1 MARDKSIIKKMGLIA
16 DQIISLEPE
25 YEKFTD
31 EELLAKT
38 AEFKERIQVNGED
51 VDDVL
56 VEAYAVVREAAWRV
70 LKLKAYRV
78 QLIGSII
85 LNSGDIAEMRTGEG
99 KTLTGLF
106 PAYLNALT
114 GKGVHIVTVNEY
126 LSKRDSEINGQV
138 YDFLGITV
146 GLNGRSLTKDQK
158 RNAYSKDVTYTT
170 NSEIGFDYLRDNMVY
185 NYQMK
190 VQRQLNYAIID
201 EADSVLIDEA
211 RTPLIISGGS
221 SNRTNMYQAAD
232 QFAKTLKQDTDF
244 EIDLETKQVYLNDQG
259 ISKANGFFSVK
270 NLFDVKNTELF
281 HLIMNALKANFTFKE
296 GVEYAAQNNEIV
308 LIDQFT
314 GRIMEGRSY
323 SDGLQQALQAKEG
336 VYIEEETTTLAT
348 ITYQNFYRLY
358 SKLSGMTGTAK
369 TEEEE
374 FIKIYNTRVIVTPTN
389 KPVIRKDEIDLTF
402 ATKNAA
408 LKAMMVDLKELN
420 EIGRPVLIGTTSV
433 ESSEQIER
441 YMEKAGIKFEM
452 INAKNHDR
460 ESEIVEKA
468 GQKGAITLATN
479 MAGRGTDIKL
489 TDETKQLGGLFVFGV
504 ERNEARRIDNQL
516 RGRSGRQGD
525 PGNSRFYISM
535 EDELMV
541 RFTAPKVRQMFLR
554 LGDEPIKS
562 KMFTRAITNAQKKL
576 EGLNFDQ
583 RKNVLDYDNVL
594 AQHRE
599 AIYSQRDEI
608 LKQED
613 IKVVLGRFQYTTA
626 FELVLK
632 NSELVRGEST
642 INAEQLIASV
652 EGTYVKEGSFKKSD
666 FAHQDKY
673 KVAKMISDAMMLFY
687 MDRIS
692 HVPNEV
698 AQEMERRTV
707 LQSLDKF
714 WTRHI
719 NLANKLRSG
728 IYLQQYAQN
737 NPLHEYIEEAAKLF
751 NKMKIDIAEEV
762 INNLSQVVIRESE
775 RNVGAPKVNKPEPEA
790 IQISENDIE
799 QILNEIGLKKEDF
812 TREGVK
818 NRLTELKAQAKKD
831 EDLEKIKKLDF
842 QEMVLKGLMDEIDKI
857 KSGKGSNSVNVK
869 LTQEDMEAIF
879 KKFGFKIGDKI
890 DEKKVIAKFEE
901 LLNSDEIKDIP
912 NEIQKLNFEREVIL
926 RIGPNL
932 VKDKKEFI
940 VEDKA
945 GKVKKK
951 IKTSGIDIDDVDD
964 SEQVQ
969 SKVKIG

>member
-1 MARDKSIIKKMGLIA
+1 MARDKSIIKKLGIIA
-16 DQIISLEPE
+16 DKIIALEE
-25 YEKFTD
+25 HYSNFSDEQLRAKTD
-31 EELLAKT
+31 E
-38 AEFKERIQVNGED
+38 FKQRIQENSES
-51 VDDVL
+51 VDDIL
-56 VEAYAVVREAAWRV
+56 VDAYAVVREAAWRV

-78 QLIGSII
+78 QLIGGII

-106 PAYLNALT
+106 PAYLNSLT

-126 LSKRDSEINGQV
+126 LSQRDSEINGQV
-138 YDFLGITV
+138 YNFLGVTV
-146 GLNGRSLTKDQK
+146 GLNGRGLSKDQK
-158 RNAYSKDVTYTT
+158 RQAYAQDVTYTT

-185 NYQMK
+185 SFGAK
-190 VQRQLNYAIID
+190 VQRGLNFAIID

-221 SNRTNMYQAAD
+221 SNRANMYQAAD
-232 QFAKTLKQDTDF
+232 QFAKTLKQTDDF
-244 EIDLETKQVYLNDQG
+244 DIDLETKQVYLNDIG
-259 ISKANGFFSVK
+259 MEKANKFFSVK

-336 VYIEEETTTLAT
+336 VAIEEETATLAT

-374 FIKIYNTRVIVTPTN
+374 FIKIYNTRVVVTPTN
-389 KPVIRKDEIDLTF
+389 KPIIRKDEIDLTY

-408 LKAMMVDLKELN
+408 LKSLIIDLKELN
-420 EIGRPVLIGTTSV
+420 ELGRPVLIGTTSV

-441 YMEKAGIKFEM
+441 YLSKAGLKFEM
-452 INAKNHDR
+452 INAKNHNR
-460 ESEIVEKA
+460 EAEIVEKA
-468 GQKGAITLATN
+468 GQRGAITLATN

-489 TDETKQLGGLFVFGV
+489 TEETRQLGGLFVFGV

-554 LGDEPIKS
+554 LGDEAIKS
-562 KMFTRAITNAQKKL
+562 AMFTRAITNAQKKL

-613 IKVVLGRFQYTTA
+613 LKLVLSRFQYTTA

-642 INAEQLIASV
+642 INAEMLIAAVDNSFV
-652 EGTYVKEGSFKKSD
+652 KPGTFKKSD
-666 FAHQDKY
+666 FAHQDKV
-673 KVAKMISDAMMLFY
+673 KVAKMISDAMMEFY
-687 MDRIS
+687 KERID
-692 HVPNEV
+692 HVPDEV
-698 AQEMERRTV
+698 SKEIERRTI

-737 NPLHEYIEEAAKLF
+737 NPLHEYIEEAARLF
-751 NKMKIDIAEEV
+751 NKMKIDTAAEV
-762 INNLSQVVIRESE
+762 IENLSQVVIREEE
-775 RNVGAPKVNKPEPEA
+775 RNTSPMASRNNRPVIE
-790 IQISENDIE
+790 ISEKDIDK
-799 QILNEIGLKKEDF
+799 ILTDINLSKDEF
-812 TREGVK
+812 TRENVQKRFEELIKEASDNK
-818 NRLTELKAQAKKD
+818 ND
-831 EDLEKIKKLDF
+831 EATKKLLF
-842 QEMVLKGLMDEIDKI
+842 QQEVLKGLMNEIDRVR
-857 KSGKGSNSVNVK
+857 SGAGSQSLNVNLSQKDV
-869 LTQEDMEAIF
+869 EVIF
-879 KKFGFKIGDKI
+879 KKFGFKPGDEV
-890 DEKKVIAKFEE
+890 DTKKVESKFKKLSAAVDKDANPKE
-901 LLNSDEIKDIP
+901 LQRL
-912 NEIQKLNFEREVIL
+912 LFEKEVIL
-926 RIGPNL
+926 NVGPQIA
-932 VKDKKEFI
+932 KAKKEFV
-940 VEDKA
+940 VEDNS
-945 GKVKKK
+945 GNIKKK

-969 SKVKIG
+969 SKSKIG